1 MSDTPVRPGRPSA
14 RKLPKLPPAVRVL
27 PSASASASALR
38 LSRPSDTWFK
48 PALSVV
54 VASAV
59 PHLTLLA
66 IGRLDLV
73 VSTMAGSLC
82 ALYGHGLPYARRA
95 RAVAGVV
102 LGMAAGLAASLVT
115 ASLTGST
122 AVLIA
127 VGALLA
133 AVQKVLCD
141 ATRIG
146 PPGHVIF
153 TFVSSAALFAPQR
166 LGQIPGHLALTLGAG
181 AFAWLVA
188 LAPALVRREGPER
201 RAVAR
206 ALEAAAVCAADPG
219 SRNRNAEDPGP
230 RNRNAE
236 DPGPRHHSAVDL
248 GSRHRSA
255 AAAAVHA
262 AWQCLLASGRPTPV
276 RRSLER
282 LVVHA
287 EAAFVA
293 PGPGAGAADPEQL
306 RAWAALTR
314 GRGPVPTPPPAPTT
328 ADELYGIDA
337 ERAVLRAREGRRA
350 ARRALLRRLGPGSPL
365 LPVAVRTLIGCAL
378 AGYLCAALGVGRPY
392 WAIVTAASL
401 YQANLTLSWNRTLQR
416 TLGNLLGVLVFAAVL
431 PVSRISPLAL
441 VCCCLF
447 FGFAAEALITRNYW
461 LGSVAVTPMALLVL
475 EFGGAHPA
483 GELIG
488 DRVLDTV
495 LGAAAGFLAA
505 TLVTN
510 RRAAGRVEQALDA
523 TDRARAAAER
533 TVADPA
539 AAPTE
544 RDRARRR
551 LTASLVELR
560 EAGDTAAGEWWQR
573 ALPEQRLLAAER
585 AGHRTLAA
593 TAPRRGPTAHA
604 PSIGAE

>member
-1 MSDTPVRPGRPSA
+1 MSDTPVRPGRPSV
-14 RKLPKLPPAVRVL
+14 RKLPQLPPAVRGL
-27 PSASASASALR
+27 SPASALR
-38 LSRPSDTWFK
+38 LSPPSDTWFK

-66 IGRLDLV
+66 LGRLDLAV
-73 VSTMAGSLC
+73 YSMAGSLC

-95 RAVAGVV
+95 RALAGVV
-102 LGMAAGLAASLVT
+102 LGMAAGLAVSLVT

-166 LGQIPGHLALTLGAG
+166 LDQIPGHLALTLGAG

-219 SRNRNAEDPGP
+219 PRSGHAVDPGPRNGNAVDPGP
-230 RNRNAE
+230 RNR
-236 DPGPRHHSAVDL
+236 R
-248 GSRHRSA
+248 A

-262 AWQCLLASGRPTPV
+262 AWRCLLDCGRPTPV

-282 LVVHA
+282 LVVQA
-287 EAAFVA
+287 EAAFAA
-293 PGPGAGAADPEQL
+293 PRPGAGAADPERL
-306 RAWAALTR
+306 RAWAARTR
-314 GRGPVPTPPPAPTT
+314 GRGTVPMPPPAPGT

-365 LPVAVRTLIGCAL
+365 LPVAVRTLFGCAL

-401 YQANLTLSWNRTLQR
+401 CQANLTLSWNRALQR

-431 PVSRISPLAL
+431 PVSRIGPLAL

-510 RRAAGRVEQALDA
+510 RRAAGRVERALDA

-533 TVADPA
+533 TGADPA
-539 AAPTE
+539 AAPVE
-544 RDRARRR
+544 RDRARRT

-593 TAPRRGPTAHA
+593 TAQRRGPTAHA

>member
-1 MSDTPVRPGRPSA
+1 MSDTPVRPGRPSV
-14 RKLPKLPPAVRVL
+14 RRLPQLPPAVRGL
-27 PSASASASALR
+27 SPASALR
-38 LSRPSDTWFK
+38 LSPPSDTWFK

-66 IGRLDLV
+66 LGRLDLV
-73 VSTMAGSLC
+73 IYSMAGSLC

-95 RAVAGVV
+95 RALVGVV
-102 LGMAAGLAASLVT
+102 LGMVAGLAVSLVT

-133 AVQKVLCD
+133 AVQKALCD

-146 PPGHVIF
+146 PPAHVIF

-166 LGQIPGHLALTLGAG
+166 LDQIPGHLAVTLGAG

-219 SRNRNAEDPGP
+219 PRNGKSVGLGPRNGNAVDPGP
-230 RNRNAE
+230 RNR
-236 DPGPRHHSAVDL
+236 R
-248 GSRHRSA
+248 A

-262 AWQCLLASGRPTPV
+262 AWGCLLASGRPTPV

-282 LVVHA
+282 LVVQA

-293 PGPGAGAADPEQL
+293 PGPGAGAADPERL

-314 GRGPVPTPPPAPTT
+314 GRGPVPTPPPAPGTV
-328 ADELYGIDA
+328 DELYGIGA

-365 LPVAVRTLIGCAL
+365 LPVAVRTLFGCAL

-401 YQANLTLSWNRTLQR
+401 YQANLTLSWNRALQR

-510 RRAAGRVEQALDA
+510 RRAAGRVERALDA

-533 TVADPA
+533 TGADPA
-539 AAPTE
+539 AAPAE
-544 RDRARRR
+544 RDRARRT

-593 TAPRRGPTAHA
+593 TAQRRGPTAHA
-604 PSIGAE
+604 PLIGAE

>member
-1 MSDTPVRPGRPSA
+1 MSDTSA
-14 RKLPKLPPAVRVL
+14 RLRQPLVRSLPLAAP
-27 PSASASASALR
+27 LR
-38 LSRPSDTWFK
+38 LGRPSDTWFL

-73 VSTMAGSLC
+73 IYTMAGSLC

-95 RAVAGVV
+95 RTVAGVV
-102 LGMAAGLAASLVT
+102 LSMTAGLAVALVT
-115 ASLTGST
+115 ASLTHST
-122 AVLIA
+122 AVLVA

-133 AVQKVLCD
+133 AVQKAGCD

-146 PPGHVIF
+146 PPGHVIL
-153 TFVSSAALFAPQR
+153 TFVSCAALFAPQR
-166 LGQIPGHLALTLGAG
+166 LAQVPAHLALTLAAG
-181 AFAWLVA
+181 AIAWLVCTGPG
-188 LAPALVRREGPER
+188 LIRREGPER

-206 ALEAAAVCAADPG
+206 ALEVAADCAAA
-219 SRNRNAEDPGP
+219 PGP
-230 RNRNAE
+230 RT
-236 DPGPRHHSAVDL
+236 RH
-248 GSRHRSA
+248 A

-287 EAAFVA
+287 EAALSSSQ
-293 PGPGAGAADPEQL
+293 PDPDRL

-314 GRGPVPTPPPAPTT
+314 ARGPVPVPPPAPGA

-337 ERAVLRAREGRRA
+337 ERASPRASG
-350 ARRALLRRLGPGSPL
+350 ARRTLLRSLGPGSHL
-365 LPVAVRTLIGCAL
+365 LPVAARTLIGCAL

-401 YQANLTLSWNRTLQR
+401 YQANVTLTWNRTLQR

-431 PVSRISPLAL
+431 PLSRTGPLAL
-441 VCCCLF
+441 VLCCLF
-447 FGFAAEALITRNYW
+447 FSFAAEALITRNYW

-495 LGAAAGFLAA
+495 LGALAGFLAA
-505 TLVTN
+505 ALVTN
-510 RRAAGRVEQALDA
+510 RRAAGRVERALEA
-523 TDRARAAAER
+523 TARAR
-533 TVADPA
+533 TD
-539 AAPTE
+539 TE
-544 RDRARRR
+544 RAYADRVQAGPAGLDRARRT
-551 LTASLVELR
+551 LTARLVELR
-560 EAGDTAAGEWWQR
+560 EAADIAAGEWWQR
-573 ALPEQRLLAAER
+573 ALPEQELLAAER

-593 TAPRRGPTAHA
+593 TAHRLGPPVRAPERRCGTVAPA
-604 PSIGAE
+604 PSNGAA

>member
-1 MSDTPVRPGRPSA
+1 MSDTPVRPGRPSV
-14 RKLPKLPPAVRVL
+14 RKLPQLPPAVRGL
-27 PSASASASALR
+27 PSASALR

-66 IGRLDLV
+66 IGRLDLIV
-73 VSTMAGSLC
+73 YTMAGSLC

-102 LGMAAGLAASLVT
+102 LGMAAGLAVSLVT

-206 ALEAAAVCAADPG
+206 ALEAAAACAA
-219 SRNRNAEDPGP
+219 DPGP
-230 RNRNAE
+230 RNRNAAY
-236 DPGPRHHSAVDL
+236 PGPRHHSAADP

-293 PGPGAGAADPEQL
+293 PGSGAGAADPERL

-365 LPVAVRTLIGCAL
+365 LPVAVRTLFGCAL

-495 LGAAAGFLAA
+495 LGAATGFLVA

>member
-1 MSDTPVRPGRPSA
+1 MSDTPVRPGRPSV
-14 RKLPKLPPAVRVL
+14 RKLPQFPSAVRGL
-27 PSASASASALR
+27 SPASALR
-38 LSRPSDTWFK
+38 LSPPSDTWFK

-66 IGRLDLV
+66 LGRLDLAV
-73 VSTMAGSLC
+73 YSMAGSLC

-95 RAVAGVV
+95 RALAGVV
-102 LGMAAGLAASLVT
+102 LGMAAGLAVSLVT

-166 LGQIPGHLALTLGAG
+166 LDQIPGHLALTLGAG

-219 SRNRNAEDPGP
+219 PRSGNAVDPGPRNGNAVDPGP
-230 RNRNAE
+230 RNR
-236 DPGPRHHSAVDL
+236 R
-248 GSRHRSA
+248 A

-262 AWQCLLASGRPTPV
+262 AWRCLLASGRPTPV

-282 LVVHA
+282 LVVQA
-287 EAAFVA
+287 EAAFAA
-293 PGPGAGAADPEQL
+293 PGPGAGAADPERL
-306 RAWAALTR
+306 RAWAARTR
-314 GRGPVPTPPPAPTT
+314 GRGPVPMSPPAPGT

-365 LPVAVRTLIGCAL
+365 LPVAVRTLFGCAL

-401 YQANLTLSWNRTLQR
+401 YQANLTLSWNRALQR

-431 PVSRISPLAL
+431 PVSRIGPLAL

-510 RRAAGRVEQALDA
+510 RRAAGRVERALDA

-533 TVADPA
+533 TGADPA
-539 AAPTE
+539 AAPAE
-544 RDRARRR
+544 RDRARRT

-593 TAPRRGPTAHA
+593 TAQRRGPTAHA

>member
-1 MSDTPVRPGRPSA
+1 MTDTPTRPGRPSV
-14 RKLPKLPPAVRVL
+14 RSLPL
-27 PSASASASALR
+27 ASALR

-73 VSTMAGSLC
+73 MYTMAGSLC

-95 RAVAGVV
+95 GAVAGVV
-102 LGMAAGLAASLVT
+102 LGMTASLAVALVT

-133 AVQKVLCD
+133 AAQKVLCD

-166 LGQIPGHLALTLGAG
+166 PEQIPGHLALTLGAG

-206 ALEAAAVCAADPG
+206 ALTAAAECAADPG
-219 SRNRNAEDPGP
+219 PRTRN
-230 RNRNAE
+230 
-236 DPGPRHHSAVDL
+236 
-248 GSRHRSA
+248 A

-287 EAAFVA
+287 EAAFAA
-293 PGPGAGAADPEQL
+293 PRPGVGAAGPERL

-314 GRGPVPTPPPAPTT
+314 ARGPVPAPPPAPVPPTSST
-328 ADELYGIDA
+328 ASTPNAPPCGP
-337 ERAVLRAREGRRA
+337 RGRRA

-365 LPVAVRTLIGCAL
+365 LPVAVRTLAGCAL

-401 YQANLTLSWNRTLQR
+401 YQANITLSWNRALQR

-447 FGFAAEALITRNYW
+447 FSFAAEALITRNYW

-495 LGAAAGFLAA
+495 LGAVAGFLAA

-510 RRAAGRVEQALDA
+510 RRAAGRVERALDA
-523 TDRARAAAER
+523 TGRARADAER
-533 TVADPA
+533 TGADPG
-539 AAPTE
+539 AAPE
-544 RDRARRR
+544 ARDRARRT

-560 EAGDTAAGEWWQR
+560 EAGDAAAGEWWQS
-573 ALPEQRLLAAER
+573 ALPEQRLLAAEQ

-593 TAPRRGPTAHA
+593 TAQRRGPGGATSPAVHA

>member
-1 MSDTPVRPGRPSA
+1 MSDTPVRPGRPSV
-14 RKLPKLPPAVRVL
+14 RKLPQLPPAVRGL
-27 PSASASASALR
+27 PSASALR

-66 IGRLDLV
+66 IGRLDLIV
-73 VSTMAGSLC
+73 YTMAGSLC

-102 LGMAAGLAASLVT
+102 LGMAAGLAVSLVT

-206 ALEAAAVCAADPG
+206 ALEAAAACAA
-219 SRNRNAEDPGP
+219 DPGP
-230 RNRNAE
+230 RNRNAA
-236 DPGPRHHSAVDL
+236 DPGPRHHSAADP

-293 PGPGAGAADPEQL
+293 PGSGAGAADPERL

-365 LPVAVRTLIGCAL
+365 LPVAVRTLFGCAL

-495 LGAAAGFLAA
+495 LGAATGFLAA

>member
-1 MSDTPVRPGRPSA
+1 MSDTPTRPARPSRRSA
-14 RKLPKLPPAVRVL
+14 PPAVRRL
-27 PSASASASALR
+27 PVAPALR

-66 IGRLDLV
+66 LGRLDLV
-73 VSTMAGSLC
+73 IYTMAGSLC
-82 ALYGHGLPYARRA
+82 ALYGHGLPYVRRA

-102 LGMAAGLAASLVT
+102 LGMAAGLAVSLTT

-133 AVQKVLCD
+133 AAQKAVCD

-166 LGQIPGHLALTLGAG
+166 PEQIPGHLALTLGAG

-206 ALEAAAVCAADPG
+206 ALEAAAACAADPG
-219 SRNRNAEDPGP
+219 P
-230 RNRNAE
+230 RTR
-236 DPGPRHHSAVDL
+236 G
-248 GSRHRSA
+248 A

-287 EAAFVA
+287 EAAFA
-293 PGPGAGAADPEQL
+293 TPGPGTGGAEPDLL
-306 RAWAALTR
+306 RDWAARTR
-314 GRGPVPTPPPAPTT
+314 ARGPVPVPPPAPGT
-328 ADELYGIDA
+328 AAELYGIDA
-337 ERAVLRAREGRRA
+337 ERAALRGPDGRRA
-350 ARRALLRRLGPGSPL
+350 ARRALLGRLGPGSPL
-365 LPVAVRTLIGCAL
+365 LPVAVRTLAGCAL

-401 YQANLTLSWNRTLQR
+401 YQANVTLSWNRTLQR
-416 TLGNLLGVLVFAAVL
+416 TLGNLVGVLVFAAVL
-431 PVSRISPLAL
+431 PLSRTGPLAL

-447 FGFAAEALITRNYW
+447 FSFAAEALITRNYW

-495 LGAAAGFLAA
+495 LGAVAGFLAA
-505 TLVTN
+505 VLVTN
-510 RRAAGRVEQALDA
+510 RRATGRVERALDA
-523 TDRARAAAER
+523 AERARAEAER
-533 TVADPA
+533 TCADPA
-539 AAPTE
+539 SAPAD
-544 RDRARRR
+544 RDRARRT
-551 LTASLVELR
+551 LTAGLVELR

-573 ALPEQRLLAAER
+573 ALPEQRLLAVER

-593 TAPRRGPTAHA
+593 TAHRRGSVDGTTSTAHA
-604 PSIGAE
+604 PSNGAA

>member
-1 MSDTPVRPGRPSA
+1 MSDTPVRPGRPSV
-14 RKLPKLPPAVRVL
+14 RKLPQL
-27 PSASASASALR
+27 PSAVRGLAPASALR

-66 IGRLDLV
+66 VDRLDLIV
-73 VSTMAGSLC
+73 YTMAGSLC

-102 LGMAAGLAASLVT
+102 LGMAAGLAVSLVT

-127 VGALLA
+127 VGALLV

-188 LAPALVRREGPER
+188 LAPALIRREGPER

-219 SRNRNAEDPGP
+219 P
-230 RNRNAE
+230 RNRDAA
-236 DPGPRHHSAVDL
+236 DPGPRH
-248 GSRHRSA
+248 RHA

-293 PGPGAGAADPEQL
+293 PGPGTGAADPERL

-314 GRGPVPTPPPAPTT
+314 GRGPVPTPPPAPGTT
-328 ADELYGIDA
+328 DELYGIDA

-401 YQANLTLSWNRTLQR
+401 YQANITLSWNRTLQR

-475 EFGGAHPA
+475 EFSGAHPA

-495 LGAAAGFLAA
+495 LGAATGFLAA
-505 TLVTN
+505 ALVTN
-510 RRAAGRVEQALDA
+510 RRATGRVEQALDA

-544 RDRARRR
+544 RDRTRRA
-551 LTASLVELR
+551 LAASLVELR

-593 TAPRRGPTAHA
+593 TAPRRGPAAHA

>member
-1 MSDTPVRPGRPSA
+1 MSDTPVRPGRPSL
-14 RKLPKLPPAVRVL
+14 RRLPQLPPAVRAL
-27 PSASASASALR
+27 SPASTLR
-38 LSRPSDTWFK
+38 LSPPSDTWFK

-66 IGRLDLV
+66 LGRLDLV
-73 VSTMAGSLC
+73 IYSMAGSLC

-95 RAVAGVV
+95 RALAGVV
-102 LGMAAGLAASLVT
+102 LGMAAGLAVSLVT

-166 LGQIPGHLALTLGAG
+166 LDQIPGHLALTLGAG

-219 SRNRNAEDPGP
+219 PPHGNGVDLGPRNGNAVDPGP
-230 RNRNAE
+230 RNR
-236 DPGPRHHSAVDL
+236 R
-248 GSRHRSA
+248 A

-262 AWQCLLASGRPTPV
+262 AWRCLLASGRPTPV

-282 LVVHA
+282 LVVQA

-293 PGPGAGAADPEQL
+293 PGPGAGAADPERL

-314 GRGPVPTPPPAPTT
+314 GRGPVPMPPPAPGT

-365 LPVAVRTLIGCAL
+365 LPVAVRTLFGCAL
-378 AGYLCAALGVGRPY
+378 AGYVCAALGVGRPY

-401 YQANLTLSWNRTLQR
+401 CQANLTLSWNRALQR

-431 PVSRISPLAL
+431 PVSRTGPLAL

-510 RRAAGRVEQALDA
+510 RRAAGRVERALDA

-533 TVADPA
+533 TGADPA
-539 AAPTE
+539 AAPAE
-544 RDRARRR
+544 RDLARRR

-593 TAPRRGPTAHA
+593 TAQRRWPTAHA